1 MARSLEAQEAEFE
14 LIPVPPLE
22 EDWLELR
29 RDVRWWNA
37 SLAGCLV
44 PDSES
49 KTGCKHPWVTVGD
62 ACTEKL
68 RPDFEVAYDEDRQ
81 RLFKRGNDM
90 EPYVAAMAAEMTG
103 LKLVKA
109 DRMSRR
115 GPILSTPDFLAQDR
129 DDVGVEVKT
138 RGREF
143 LGPVC
148 PAYWHL
154 QGQLQCWTE
163 DWERV
168 WIAALDATL
177 EVTLYEVMRDDDL
190 IRSLVSRA
198 QFYLDCLSI
207 GEVPP
212 GVRLSAGNVSTLWPR
227 SEETTADLPAE
238 MLGPLNDYLIARAE
252 EKDAKARKEAAR
264 DEIVTL
270 MGANA
275 IAAIGQV
282 EVATFRAAKDRQVFD
297 YKRLA
302 REHPDWAEQYTDTK
316 PGVRSFNIKDKGVT
330 AMINALGGVNDDEAI
345 DW

>member
-1 MARSLEAQEAEFE
+1 MARSMEAQEAEFE
-14 LIPVPPLE
+14 LIEIPSDE
-22 EDWLELR
+22 QAWLELR
-29 RDVRWWNA
+29 RPWWNA
-37 SLAGCLV
+37 SLAACLV
-44 PDSES
+44 PDEHS
-49 KTGCKHPWVTVGD
+49 KTGCKHPYVTLGD

-68 RPDFEVAYDEDRQ
+68 RADFEVIDEDRA
-81 RLFKRGNDM
+81 RLFKRGLDM
-90 EPYVAAMAAEMTG
+90 EPHIAAMVGEMTG
-103 LKLVKA
+103 LVLSRPTHMA
-109 DRMSRR
+109 RR
-115 GPILSTPDFLAQDR
+115 GPVLCTPDYYGLPRSEAEQI
-129 DDVGVEVKT
+129 GVEIKST
-138 RGREF
+138 RQY
-143 LGPVC
+143 LGPVI
-148 PAYWHL
+148 PDYWRL
-154 QGQLQCWTE
+154 QCQLQMWCM
-163 DWERV
+163 DWGQV
-168 WIAALDATL
+168 TVGALDATL
-177 EVTLYEVMRDDDL
+177 DVTLYEVMRDDDL

-252 EKDAKARKEAAR
+252 EKEAKARKEAAR

-270 MGANA
+270 MGSNA
-275 IAAIGQV
+275 LAAIGQV
-282 EVATFRAAKDRQVFD
+282 EVATFRAAKDRRVFD

-316 PGVRSFNIKDKGVT
+316 PGVRSFNIKDRGVT